1 MRIERDEE
9 VLWRK
14 QFGDRLKRLIHI
26 KGMTQKEFAIEV
38 GVDPA
43 MLSKYIS
50 GVVMPSAYKVQQF
63 AKILGCD
70 INVLYDEAF

>member
-9 VLWRK
+9 VQWRK

-26 KGMTQKEFAIEV
+26 KEMSQRGFAKEV

-43 MLSKYIS
+43 MLSKYIT
-50 GVVMPSAYKVQQF
+50 GTVMPSAYKVQQF
-63 AKILGCD
+63 AKVLGCD
-70 INVLYDEAF
+70 IRLLYDEEF